1 MKKLLFLGMFFIG
14 AISMSAQGID
24 FGIKA
29 GVNFA
34 SIADAT
40 GFDNRTGFVA
50 GVFVGGKL
58 NDKVG
63 LQADLLYSQQGAE
76 FDGGEFN
83 LDYVNVPVVIK
94 IFLSETFHVHGG
106 PQFGFVA
113 NDELKSD
120 VGAVA
125 DGFKTNNFD
134 LSGVIGIGADLPMG
148 LRFDGRYN
156 FGFTKTN
163 EELKVLGETAVE
175 EGRNSVV
182 TLSIGYAFL

>member
-1 MKKLLFLGMFFIG
+1 MKKLLFLSILLVGFHAMGQG
-14 AISMSAQGID
+14 AD

-29 GVNFA
+29 GVNFS

-50 GVFVGGKL
+50 GIFAGAKL

-83 LDYVNVPVVIK
+83 LDYVNVPIVLK
-94 IFLSETFHVHGG
+94 IFLSESFHIHGG

-113 NDELKSD
+113 NDDFRSD
-120 VGAVA
+120 VAAVN
-125 DGFKTNNFD
+125 DGFRTNNFD
-134 LSGVIGIGADLPMG
+134 LSGVLGVGVDLPMG
-148 LRFDGRYN
+148 LRLDGRYN
-156 FGFTKTN
+156 FGLTKTN
-163 EELKVLGETAVE
+163 EELRILGETAVE

-182 TLSIGYAFL
+182 TLSVGYSFL

>member
-1 MKKLLFLGMFFIG
+1 MKKLLFLGMLVFG
-14 AISMSAQGID
+14 TLSVSAQGID

-50 GVFVGGKL
+50 GVFAGGKL
-58 NDKVG
+58 SDKVG

-83 LDYVNVPVVIK
+83 LDYVNVPVVLK
-94 IFLSETFHVHGG
+94 FFLSESFNIQGG

-113 NDELKSD
+113 NDDLKSD

-134 LSGVIGIGADLPMG
+134 LSGVIGVGLDLPMG

-156 FGFTKTN
+156 FGLTKTN
-163 EELKVLGETAVE
+163 EELRVLGETAIE